1 MNNPMNDIYSR
12 IYTQYGIQPMTFEEE
27 LTQLK
32 YAKQTRYNKIKI
44 IDTCKH
50 AKSLLE
56 TIEWRTKGAPEL
68 DDVTHAALVQEMYDK
83 VNEAYEAIVAAC
95 RVGY

>member
-1 MNNPMNDIYSR
+1 MNNPMNDIYIG
-12 IYTQYGIQPMTFEEE
+12 IYKCYGIKPMTFEEE
-27 LTQLK
+27 LNQPK
-32 YAKQTRYNKIKI
+32 YAKQTRYNKMKI

-68 DDVTHAALVQEMYDK
+68 NDEKHAALVQDMYDK
-83 VNEAYEAIVAAC
+83 VNEAYEAIVTAC